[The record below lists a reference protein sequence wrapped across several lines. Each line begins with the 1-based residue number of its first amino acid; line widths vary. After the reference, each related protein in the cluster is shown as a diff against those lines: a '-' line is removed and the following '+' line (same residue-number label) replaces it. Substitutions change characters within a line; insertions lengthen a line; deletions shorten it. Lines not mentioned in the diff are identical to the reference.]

1 MLNACLAGTVGDRFG
16 ILAWILGFVIR
27 IFFYKEYWE
36 MAPPSDGP
44 YTLFSGTP
52 IVNSRIFELMRQ
64 GRASW
69 VRGDIRG
76 FGNDG
81 IHFTRRKASNRKG
94 DTIGVDTTEHGD
106 ICILATG
113 YRRPSLN
120 FLPQTK
126 SSSKYQP
133 PNWYLQTFPTENATI
148 CATNCTWQEGIGS
161 VGGVHIGI
169 YTRFLLAFVLDPNAR
184 PSERMMKAW
193 VDMVYLLKK
202 PYEGGALS
210 FVSSME
216 LFMHFLLV
224 IAVQPGL
231 WKWWSFVLS
240 GPELLHGLNDPQE
253 ELRTEKASIKSREVR
268 VVPEK
273 PRVIVRQ
280 DSAISFS

>member
-1 MLNACLAGTVGDRFG
+1 
-16 ILAWILGFVIR
+16 
-27 IFFYKEYWE
+27 
-36 MAPPSDGP
+36 MAPPSNGP
-44 YTLFSGTP
+44 HNLFSSTP

-76 FGNDG
+76 FANDG
-81 IHFTRRKASNRKG
+81 IHFTRRKCTPKKG
-94 DTIGVDTTEHGD
+94 EIGVETTEQGD

-113 YRRPSLN
+113 YRRPSLA

-148 CATNCTWQEGIGS
+148 CATNCTWREGIGS
-161 VGGVHIGI
+161 VGGVHIGL

-193 VDMVYLLKK
+193 VDLVYLLKK

-210 FVSSME
+210 FVSSAE
-216 LFMHFLLV
+216 LFFWFLVV

-231 WKWWSFVLS
+231 WKWASFIIN
-240 GPELLHGLNDPQE
+240 GPELLHGMNQPQSKE
-253 ELRTEKASIKSREVR
+253 HSEKTSVAPAQEQILS
-268 VVPEK
+268 EK
-273 PRVIVRQ
+273 PKTIRQ
-280 DSAISFS
+280 DSAVAFTAFT